1 MTQSGNEQN
10 SVKHTHEKGTKH
22 GMRWKNIR
30 FCASS
35 AERERESSEWA
46 VCLRACLHVCVILFV
61 WEFKRRHVGSVCMR
75 VRVSACTC
83 RPHVYE
89 GVVDEDQLVEV
100 ELVGEALAF
109 RFVQDPFVV
118 VIPAGRHRHGP
129 QSQTRR
135 LGDALVVPVRVYR
148 TDR

>member
-1 MTQSGNEQN
+1 
-10 SVKHTHEKGTKH
+10 
-22 GMRWKNIR
+22 
-30 FCASS
+30 
-35 AERERESSEWA
+35 
-46 VCLRACLHVCVILFV
+46 
-61 WEFKRRHVGSVCMR
+61 MR

-129 QSQTRR
+129 LR
-135 LGDALVVPVRVYR
+135 
-148 TDR
+148 